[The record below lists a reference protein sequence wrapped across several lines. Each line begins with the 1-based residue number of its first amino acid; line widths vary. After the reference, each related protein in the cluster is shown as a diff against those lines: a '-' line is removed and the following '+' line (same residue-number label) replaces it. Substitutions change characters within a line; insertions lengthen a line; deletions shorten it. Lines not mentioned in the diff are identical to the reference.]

1 MRIERAGP
9 GEIRDLARLRWVD
22 RAAEVATADA
32 LDAFEGD
39 LSAWWDSHRETHF
52 AFVARS
58 ADATVVGAAWFALMY
73 RTPSPGA
80 GPRLSADIQSV
91 FVMPEHRDAGV
102 GSALVDAAR
111 RHALDSGATRITVH
125 SSERAVPVYTRL
137 GFRGS
142 ATLLQYIAEK

>member
-1 MRIERAGP
+1 MRIERAGSADV
-9 GEIRDLARLRWVD
+9 RDLARLRWVD
-22 RAAEVATADA
+22 RSADPVTDRA
-32 LDAFEGD
+32 LAAFERD

-58 ADATVVGAAWFALMY
+58 ADATVVGAAWVALVH

-80 GPRLSADIQSV
+80 GARLSADIQSV

-102 GSALVDAAR
+102 GSALIEAAR

-142 ATLLQYIAEK
+142 ATLLQYAAEK

>member
-1 MRIERAGP
+1 MRIERAGSADV
-9 GEIRDLARLRWVD
+9 RDLARLRWVD
-22 RAAEVATADA
+22 RSADPVTDRA
-32 LDAFEGD
+32 LAAFEGD

-58 ADATVVGAAWFALMY
+58 DDATVVGAAWVALVH
-73 RTPSPGA
+73 RTPSPGT

-91 FVMPEHRDAGV
+91 FVMPEYRDAGL
-102 GSALVDAAR
+102 GSALIEAAR
-111 RHALDSGATRITVH
+111 RHAVDSGATRITVH
-125 SSERAVPVYTRL
+125 SSERAIPAYTRL